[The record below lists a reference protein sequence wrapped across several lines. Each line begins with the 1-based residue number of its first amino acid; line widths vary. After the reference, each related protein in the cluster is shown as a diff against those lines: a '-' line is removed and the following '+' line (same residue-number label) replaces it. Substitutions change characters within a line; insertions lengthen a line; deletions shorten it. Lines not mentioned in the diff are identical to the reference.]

1 MDSGSYNN
9 IRRGAMPPSSLAPNA
24 SSYKANVNR
33 TKTRKWVE
41 AKVQSYDGDD
51 WGNDYDDYDDG
62 DDQQNEPEPPP
73 LTSRLA
79 GLRPVGQSSQQ
90 LPSLRTFSQPASASL
105 PSNSGVQAFGPS
117 VLRVQTQPIASTVLS
132 PPYATE
138 SAHPSTV
145 RSSHASLPSGP
156 YSAGPV
162 PARPRF
168 PPRKSSMS
176 QNDQSDSDD
185 KIATNSEFRPD
196 SGSGNRP
203 LVDQQSVSSSGAPPL
218 ATKTLPLVR
227 PSDIYKKMGEEKDKD
242 RLSMALGRPS
252 QDSIPSRAEA
262 SSPPNQLR
270 PAGEQSIQTVYDGS
284 KSASFRD
291 PILAPVAEQERQY
304 TGNGFFA
311 SAQTSQSPAIYEP
324 TPSNRHPPP
333 TQNEPNDELKTD
345 LLKSRRFSTSPQLP
359 NLSRMSGFGDDFFP
373 SSGGFGSRTGSKLIT
388 AEEEPRP
395 ISSEINPNMIALQ
408 GGDTGKLG
416 GNPELD
422 PPPTANDKVDGIR
435 EGFSNMAQSQSSDI
449 RPQLPGGWVSESTT
463 APLLSERPTPLEQP
477 EGQSPTRL
485 SNIQGISVSPLAES
499 DVEPSETNLASADM
513 ASLPSID
520 SDCAPNSTGVNEPGL
535 RLAGSAGEHPFIY
548 PSPSPLKTR
557 SLLANSPPKS
567 ASPVSLRDQ
576 ALPMQ
581 TSLVGQP
588 APTATTG
595 SGFSPTAPLNPGRA
609 QANQPDFIL
618 PSIHEHQGTISTIET
633 ASPEKESDK
642 LREEIIKSL
651 SPAPASPDPGG
662 VQGRD
667 NSDSEPIPGS
677 LTRES
682 SYLAGVYDEYLAA
695 VEEKTLHSEKP
706 TYMTARAP
714 AERESEP
721 TAELQDTST
730 PQPAPLSSAK
740 SFAPENATKLRR
752 FSWQNDPED
761 MSSNSAR
768 PEPARPI
775 HPQEVSVHGAENAV
789 VGSNTDIS
797 VVSPMT
803 DSLQG
808 ESGVT
813 GMASQVSQISSRIP
827 EDTSTATIESPSPI
841 SFVAARRPNPA
852 HDESNTA
859 RLSLADEKE
868 MVLIG
873 DAQSTTSSAPEQH
886 PALVEAPEQAGDSAP
901 PGPRPASTDTLT
913 SFREILNLAT
923 CEERVQKFDETREQ
937 FYVMD
942 SGLSNWLAYLQGQP
956 DHADEA
962 AMGNTSPLLSK
973 LGVQPATIGAAGAPP
988 VPHKPGGAASHSRR
1002 MSIGNVQQ
1010 LMAAQTTSFG
1020 ASGNQVGT
1028 KSKELLHA
1036 AGVFGNKGV
1045 KSGMKLFNKGKNKLR
1060 ERAAGDKAFF

>member
-1 MDSGSYNN
+1 MASN
-9 IRRGAMPPSSLAPNA
+9 RAPNA
-24 SSYKANVNR
+24 ASYKANVNR

-51 WGNDYDDYDDG
+51 WGNEYDDYDDG
-62 DDQQNEPEPPP
+62 DDQQDEPEPPP
-73 LTSRLA
+73 PTSRLA
-79 GLRPVGQSSQQ
+79 GLRPIGQSSQQ

-105 PSNSGVQAFGPS
+105 PSLAGAQTFGPS
-117 VLRVQTQPIASTVLS
+117 ALRVQTQPIAPTASS

-145 RSSHASLPSGP
+145 TSSHANLPSAS
-156 YSAGPV
+156 YSAGPI
-162 PARPRF
+162 PAQPQF
-168 PPRKSSMS
+168 PPRKSSIS
-176 QNDQSDSDD
+176 QNNQSDSDN

-196 SGSGNRP
+196 LGSGSRP
-203 LVDQQSVSSSGAPPL
+203 LVDQQPVYSGGAPL
-218 ATKTLPLVR
+218 LTAKTLPLAR
-227 PSDIYKKMGEEKDKD
+227 PSDIYNRIGEEKDKD
-242 RLSMALGRPS
+242 RSLMSRGLPS
-252 QDSIPSRAEA
+252 QNSIPNRAEA
-262 SSPPNQLR
+262 SSPLNQLR
-270 PAGEQSIQTVYDGS
+270 PAGEQSRIDFDGS
-284 KSASFRD
+284 KSASARD
-291 PILAPVAEQERQY
+291 PTVAPVAERERQY
-304 TGNGFFA
+304 AGNDFFA
-311 SAQTSQSPAIYEP
+311 SSRASQSPAIYEP
-324 TPSNRHPPP
+324 TPSNRQPPP

-359 NLSRMSGFGDDFFP
+359 NLSRLSGFGDDFFSNP
-373 SSGGFGSRTGSKLIT
+373 GGFASQTSSKLGT
-388 AEEEPRP
+388 TEEEPRP
-395 ISSEINPNMIALQ
+395 LSNEINTNTVAVQ
-408 GGDTGKLG
+408 GDDTGKSG
-416 GNPELD
+416 GNPELNF
-422 PPPTANDKVDGIR
+422 PPTANDKVDGFK
-435 EGFSNMAQSQSSDI
+435 EASSNMTQSQSSDI
-449 RPQLPGGWVSESTT
+449 RPQIPGGWVSESTT

-477 EGQSPTRL
+477 EQSSTRFA
-485 SNIQGISVSPLAES
+485 NMQGISVSPLAES
-499 DVEPSETNLASADM
+499 DVELNETNLASTDM
-513 ASLPSID
+513 ASLPSAD
-520 SDCAPNSTGVNEPGL
+520 SDSALNPTGVNEPGL
-535 RLAGSAGEHPFIY
+535 RLASSAGEQPFIH
-548 PSPSPLKTR
+548 PSPSPLKTK

-567 ASPVSLRDQ
+567 GSPVSLSDQ

-588 APTATTG
+588 ASTATTG
-595 SGFSPTAPLNPGRA
+595 SGFSPTAPLNPGRT
-609 QANQPDFIL
+609 QANQPDLIL
-618 PSIHEHQGTISTIET
+618 PSIHERQGTISTIET
-633 ASPEKESDK
+633 ASPEKESDI

-651 SPAPASPDPGG
+651 SPAPASPGSSG

-667 NSDSEPIPGS
+667 HSDTDPIPGS

-682 SYLAGVYDEYLAA
+682 SYLAGVYDDYLAA

-706 TYMTARAP
+706 AYMTARAP
-714 AERESEP
+714 TERESEP

-730 PQPAPLSSAK
+730 PAPLTSAK
-740 SFAPENATKLRR
+740 SPAPENATKLRR

-761 MSSNSAR
+761 VSSNSPR
-768 PEPARPI
+768 PEPARPL
-775 HPQEVSVHGAENAV
+775 HPQEVSVHGAENEI

-797 VVSPMT
+797 VVSPLT

-808 ESGVT
+808 EGGVT
-813 GMASQVSQISSRIP
+813 GLASQVSQISSRAP

-841 SFVAARRPNPA
+841 SFVAARRPNLA

-873 DAQSTTSSAPEQH
+873 DAHSTTSSTSEQH
-886 PALVEAPEQAGDSAP
+886 PALAGAQEQAGDSAP
-901 PGPRPASTDTLT
+901 PAPALSSTEALT
-913 SFREILNLAT
+913 TFREILNLPT

-937 FYVMD
+937 FYVLD

-962 AMGNTSPLLSK
+962 AMSKTSLLLSK
-973 LGVQPATIGAAGAPP
+973 PGVQPATIGAAGAPS
-988 VPHKPGGAASHSRR
+988 VPHKTGGAAPHSRR

-1036 AGVFGNKGV
+1036 AGAFGNKGV
-1045 KSGMKLFNKGKNKLR
+1045 KSGMKLFNRGKNKLR